1 MGEYECTDCNEKF
14 WADEPQEH
22 KDLCETMKERRSMYE
37 HFASGRSARATL

>member
-22 KDLCETMKERRSMYE
+22 KALCDECRKEYSNEELYIFNN
-37 HFASGRSARATL
+37 HY